1 MARLSIWTIDEAVE
15 AARKTVWM
23 LVIFGGLPGTG
34 KSTLAL
40 KLAGQ
45 WRAVYL
51 RIDTIERAM
60 VGGEEASSVGDRGYG
75 VAYAVAEDN
84 LRLGHTVIA
93 DSVNPLQITRSAWL
107 SVAKRVGVQSVE
119 IEVIC
124 SDRAEHRH
132 RVETR
137 SAIVPVT
144 WQEVVTRNYE
154 PWIGEHI
161 RIDTSGQTIDRSLA
175 ALCEMLPRGLAVQ
188 G

>member
-1 MARLSIWTIDEAVE
+1 MAWVSVRAIGEAVGQ
-15 AARKTVWM
+15 AIWM

-40 KLAGQ
+40 RLARQ
-45 WRAVYL
+45 LRAVYL

-60 VGGEEASSVGDRGYG
+60 VEGEGASSVGEGGYC

-107 SVAKRVGVQSVE
+107 NVAKRVGVASVE

-124 SDRAEHRH
+124 SDRVEHRH

-144 WQEVVTRNYE
+144 WQEVVTRDYE
-154 PWIGEHI
+154 PWIG
-161 RIDTSGQTIDRSLA
+161 
-175 ALCEMLPRGLAVQ
+175 
-188 G
+188 

>member
-1 MARLSIWTIDEAVE
+1 
-15 AARKTVWM
+15 M

-40 KLAGQ
+40 RLARE

-51 RIDTIERAM
+51 RIDTIEKAIVER
-60 VGGEEASSVGDRGYG
+60 EEGSSLDERGYC

-93 DSVNPLQITRSAWL
+93 DSVNPVQITRSAWL
-107 SVAKRVGVQSVE
+107 NVAKRAGVQSVE

-124 SDRAEHRH
+124 SDRVEHRH

-144 WQEVVTRNYE
+144 WYEVVTRDFE
-154 PWIGEHI
+154 PWLGEHT
-161 RIDTSGQTIDRSLA
+161 RIDTSGQTIDQSLA
-175 ALCEMLPRGLAVQ
+175 ALLEMLPRGLAVQ
-188 G
+188 RTAKGA

>member
-1 MARLSIWTIDEAVE
+1 
-15 AARKTVWM
+15 M

-40 KLAGQ
+40 RLARQ
-45 WRAVYL
+45 SRAVYL
-51 RIDTIERAM
+51 RIDAIEKAM
-60 VGGEEASSVGDRGYG
+60 VGREEASSVGERGYR

-93 DSVNPLQITRSAWL
+93 DSVNPVQITRGAWL
-107 SVAKRVGVQSVE
+107 SVAKRVEVASVE

-124 SDRAEHRH
+124 SDRVEHR
-132 RVETR
+132 RRIETR

-144 WQEVVTRNYE
+144 WHEVVTRDYE

-161 RIDTSGQTIDRSLA
+161 RIDTSGQTIDQSLA
-175 ALCEMLPRGLAVQ
+175 ALLEMLPRGLAVQ
-188 G
+188 RTANGA

>member
-1 MARLSIWTIDEAVE
+1 
-15 AARKTVWM
+15 
-23 LVIFGGLPGTG
+23 
-34 KSTLAL
+34 
-40 KLAGQ
+40 
-45 WRAVYL
+45 
-51 RIDTIERAM
+51 M
-60 VGGEEASSVGDRGYG
+60 VGREETSSVGDRGYC

-107 SVAKRVGVQSVE
+107 NVAKRVGVQSVE
-119 IEVIC
+119 IEVSC

-144 WQEVVTRNYE
+144 WQEVVTRDYE
-154 PWIGEHI
+154 PWTGEHI

-175 ALCEMLPRGLAVQ
+175 ALCEMLPPGLAVQ
-188 G
+188 R

>member
-1 MARLSIWTIDEAVE
+1 
-15 AARKTVWM
+15 M
-23 LVIFGGLPGTG
+23 LIIFGGLPGAG

-40 KLAGQ
+40 KLAC
-45 WRAVYL
+45 RCKAVYL

-60 VGGEEASSVGDRGYG
+60 VEREEASSLGERGYR

-84 LRLGHTVIA
+84 LRLGHTVIV

-107 SVAKRVGVQSVE
+107 NVAQRVGVQSLE

-124 SDRAEHRH
+124 SDRVEHRR

-137 SAIVPVT
+137 SAIVAVT
-144 WQEVVTRNYE
+144 WHEVVTREFE

-161 RIDTSGQTIDRSLA
+161 RIDTSGQTIDQSLA
-175 ALCEMLPRGLAVQ
+175 ALLEMLPRGLTAPPMRP
-188 G
+188 